1 MDITTKALID
11 ILSDNDN
18 LLLLY
23 FLLMEKVLRKITLKL
38 Q

>member
-1 MDITTKALID
+1 MDITIKALID
-11 ILSDNDN
+11 ILLDNDN